1 MKDKEIIVIGNSLRL
16 SECELLRSFETFDPA
31 QWSIV
36 KHTPK
41 WTVEPG
47 RIVGGGP
54 DEPHHGQIF
63 FNEPVKGDVV
73 LEFDAR
79 ILPPSYH
86 DIVWFWNTRFGGS
99 PEPWSAGYLGCLGG
113 WYADMAGIEKLPDYK
128 PSAIAPS
135 FRTEPG
141 RWYHIVSGSLGF
153 EHFIAVD
160 GKLVTYFADAAE
172 PDPSKPGY
180 FGFGIFESHAEFT
193 RLKVYRPHPT
203 PRPLAY
209 LPGSGYLRE
218 RDIGKAALSRL
229 RGVPL
234 PKRA

>member
-1 MKDKEIIVIGNSLRL
+1 MKDQEIIVIGNSLRL
-16 SECELLRSFETFDPA
+16 SACELLHSFETFDPA

-160 GKLVTYFADAAE
+160 GKLVTYFADAAV
-172 PDPSKPGY
+172 PDPSQPGY
-180 FGFGIFESHAEFT
+180 VGFGIFESHAEFT

-209 LPGSGYLRE
+209 LPGSKVGR
-218 RDIGKAALSRL
+218 
-229 RGVPL
+229 
-234 PKRA
+234 

>member
-1 MKDKEIIVIGNSLRL
+1 MNDKEIIVIGNSLRL
-16 SECELLRSFETFDPA
+16 SECELLHSFETFDPA

-41 WTVEPG
+41 WTVETG

-128 PSAIAPS
+128 ASAIAPS

-160 GKLVTYFADAAE
+160 GKLVTYFADAAV

-209 LPGSGYLRE
+209 LPGSKVGRCCE
-218 RDIGKAALSRL
+218 KEGSVRTCR
-229 RGVPL
+229 V
-234 PKRA
+234 

>member
-16 SECELLRSFETFDPA
+16 SACELLHSFETFDPA

-160 GKLVTYFADAAE
+160 GKLVTYFADAVV

-209 LPGSGYLRE
+209 QPGS
-218 RDIGKAALSRL
+218 KAPFAR
-229 RGVPL
+229 RRQV
-234 PKRA
+234 

>member
-16 SECELLRSFETFDPA
+16 SECELLHSFETFDPA

-160 GKLVTYFADAAE
+160 GKLVTYFADAAV
-172 PDPSKPGY
+172 PDPSQPGY

-209 LPGSGYLRE
+209 LPRS
-218 RDIGKAALSRL
+218 KAPFAR
-229 RGVPL
+229 RRQV
-234 PKRA
+234 

>member
-16 SECELLRSFETFDPA
+16 SECELLHSFETFDPA

-160 GKLVTYFADAAE
+160 GKLVTYFADAAV
-172 PDPSKPGY
+172 PDPSEPGY

-209 LPGSGYLRE
+209 LPGSKVGC
-218 RDIGKAALSRL
+218 
-229 RGVPL
+229 
-234 PKRA
+234 

>member
-1 MKDKEIIVIGNSLRL
+1 MESNDEITVIGNTLRL
-16 SECELLRSFETFDPA
+16 SECELLHSFDTFDPA

-41 WTVEPG
+41 WTVEPE
-47 RIVGGGP
+47 RIVGGEP

-63 FNEPVKGDVV
+63 FSEPVKGDVV

-128 PSAIAPS
+128 TSAIAPS

-160 GKLVTYFADAAE
+160 GRLVTYFADAAV
-172 PDPSKPGY
+172 PDPSEPGY
-180 FGFGIFESHAEFT
+180 FGFGIFESHAEFAHL
-193 RLKVYRPHPT
+193 RVYRPHPR
-203 PRPLAY
+203 PRPLVY
-209 LPGSGYLRE
+209 VPGSKMGAE
-218 RDIGKAALSRL
+218 G
-229 RGVPL
+229 
-234 PKRA
+234 

>member
-16 SECELLRSFETFDPA
+16 SECELLHSFETFDPA

-128 PSAIAPS
+128 TSAIAPS

-160 GKLVTYFADAAE
+160 GKLVTYFADAAV
-172 PDPSKPGY
+172 PDPSMPGY

-209 LPGSGYLRE
+209 LPGSKVGRCRE
-218 RDIGKAALSRL
+218 KEGNVRTCR
-229 RGVPL
+229 V
-234 PKRA
+234 

>member
-16 SECELLRSFETFDPA
+16 SECELLHSFETFDPA

-160 GKLVTYFADAAE
+160 GKLVTYFADAAV
-172 PDPSKPGY
+172 PDPSEPGY
-180 FGFGIFESHAEFT
+180 FGFGIFESHAEFA

-209 LPGSGYLRE
+209 LPGS
-218 RDIGKAALSRL
+218 KAPFAR
-229 RGVPL
+229 RRQV
-234 PKRA
+234 

>member
-16 SECELLRSFETFDPA
+16 SECELLHSFETFDPA

-160 GKLVTYFADAAE
+160 GKLVTYFADAAV
-172 PDPSKPGY
+172 PDPSQPGY

-209 LPGSGYLRE
+209 LPGS
-218 RDIGKAALSRL
+218 KAPFAR
-229 RGVPL
+229 RRQV
-234 PKRA
+234 

>member
-1 MKDKEIIVIGNSLRL
+1 MNDKEIIVIGNSLRL
-16 SECELLRSFETFDPA
+16 SECELLHSFETFDPA

-128 PSAIAPS
+128 ASAIAPS

-160 GKLVTYFADAAE
+160 GKLVTYFADAAV
-172 PDPSKPGY
+172 PDPSEPGY

-209 LPGSGYLRE
+209 LPGSKVGRCRE
-218 RDIGKAALSRL
+218 KEGSVRTCR
-229 RGVPL
+229 V
-234 PKRA
+234 

>member
-16 SECELLRSFETFDPA
+16 SECELLHSFETFDPA

-36 KHTPK
+36 THTPK
-41 WTVEPG
+41 WTVEPR

-160 GKLVTYFADAAE
+160 GKLVTYFADAAV
-172 PDPSKPGY
+172 PDPSEPGY

-209 LPGSGYLRE
+209 LPGS
-218 RDIGKAALSRL
+218 KAPFAR
-229 RGVPL
+229 R
-234 PKRA
+234 R

>member
-16 SECELLRSFETFDPA
+16 SECELLHSFETFDPA

-54 DEPHHGQIF
+54 DEPDHGQIF
-63 FNEPVKGDVV
+63 FTEPVKGDVV

-160 GKLVTYFADAAE
+160 GKLVTYFADAAV
-172 PDPSKPGY
+172 PDPSEPGY

-209 LPGSGYLRE
+209 LPGS
-218 RDIGKAALSRL
+218 KAPFAR
-229 RGVPL
+229 RRQV
-234 PKRA
+234 

>member
-1 MKDKEIIVIGNSLRL
+1 MDTFDVIFKRIDL
-16 SECELLRSFETFDPA
+16 SKSELLYDFRTFSPA
-31 QWSIV
+31 DWSIV
-36 KHTPK
+36 VGTPK
-41 WTVEPG
+41 WTVHPD

-54 DEPHHGQIF
+54 DERTHGQIF
-63 FNEPVKGDVV
+63 FARPVEGDVV
-73 LEFDAR
+73 MSFDAK
-79 ILPPSYH
+79 ILPPSDH
-86 DIVWFWNTRFGGS
+86 DLVWFWNTRLDAR
-99 PEPWSAGYLGCLGG
+99 PWGQGYLGCLGG
-113 WYADMAGIEKLPDYK
+113 WFADMAGIEKLPDYR

-135 FRTEPG
+135 FAAEPG

-160 GKLVTYFADAAE
+160 GKLVTYFADAAV

-209 LPGSGYLRE
+209 LPGS
-218 RDIGKAALSRL
+218 KAPFAR
-229 RGVPL
+229 RRQV
-234 PKRA
+234 

>member
-16 SECELLRSFETFDPA
+16 SECELLHSFETFDPA

-36 KHTPK
+36 THTPK

-160 GKLVTYFADAAE
+160 GKLVTYFADAAV
-172 PDPSKPGY
+172 PDPSEPGY
-180 FGFGIFESHAEFT
+180 FGFGIFESHAEFA

-209 LPGSGYLRE
+209 QPGS
-218 RDIGKAALSRL
+218 KAPFAR
-229 RGVPL
+229 RRQV
-234 PKRA
+234 